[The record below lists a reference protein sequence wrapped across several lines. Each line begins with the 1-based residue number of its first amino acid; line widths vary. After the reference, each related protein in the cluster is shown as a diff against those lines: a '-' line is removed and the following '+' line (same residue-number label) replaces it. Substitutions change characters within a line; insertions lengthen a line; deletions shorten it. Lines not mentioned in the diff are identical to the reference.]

1 MSRLF
6 GSFLVYCLPFNL
18 TNFSLINNFISFADL
33 ISLPL
38 GLYVQGETLTL
49 APVAGTSS
57 AVMALTEAYEMTTQL
72 LGIQGGVHEQ

>member
-6 GSFLVYCLPFNL
+6 GSFLVYLLPFNL
-18 TNFSLINNFISFADL
+18 TNFSLINDFISFADL

-38 GLYVQGETLTL
+38 GLCVQGETLTL